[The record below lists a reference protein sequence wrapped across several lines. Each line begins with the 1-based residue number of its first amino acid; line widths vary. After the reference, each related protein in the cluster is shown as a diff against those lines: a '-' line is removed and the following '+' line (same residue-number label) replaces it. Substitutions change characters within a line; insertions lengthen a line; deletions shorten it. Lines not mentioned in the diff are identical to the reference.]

1 MDGSG
6 SSLGQ
11 RIALFTYQ
19 ADLGQTDFV
28 DVTGD
33 YRYDIYKCV
42 YLVTT

>member
-6 SSLGQ
+6 SSLSQ
-11 RIALFTYQ
+11 ALFTYQ

-28 DVTGD
+28 DVTGN
-33 YRYDIYKCV
+33 YRIYKCV